1 MHYRSEIWVN
11 QYKAL
16 MELHLT
22 NGGHMD
28 NMEHVFGKDLSI
40 KWERL
45 DYGQGS
51 TKELM
56 LYTFHNLETFDCIKF
71 KVSTSKDG
79 YIYELVQVIER
90 GIVLCH
96 GKEDVSINE
105 TLKKLLWPVTL
116 AFDSIWF
123 D

>member
-1 MHYRSEIWVN
+1 MHYRAEIWVN
-11 QYKAL
+11 QYEAL

-28 NMEHVFGKDLSI
+28 DMEHIFGKELRV

-45 DYGQGS
+45 DYGMGS
-51 TKELM
+51 MTELM
-56 LYTFHNLETFDCIKF
+56 LYTFTNLETLDEIQF

-79 YIYELVQVIER
+79 YVYKLVKVVER

-96 GKEDVSINE
+96 GKEDNAINE
-105 TLKKLLWPVTL
+105 ILKKLLWPVTL
-116 AFDSIWF
+116 AFDTFWF